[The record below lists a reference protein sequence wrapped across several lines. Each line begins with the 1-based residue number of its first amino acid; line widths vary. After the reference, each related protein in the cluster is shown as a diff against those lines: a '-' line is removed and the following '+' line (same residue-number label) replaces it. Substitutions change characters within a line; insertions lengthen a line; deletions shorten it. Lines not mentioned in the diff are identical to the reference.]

1 MLDDTLTLT
10 WSTGWH
16 RGQCSQAELRP
27 QQPACSRSS
36 YLNILWDSYM
46 EQQKQEGNGRTLGK
60 LTIFEESSDLL
71 DPVRRELAEIIV
83 VAVLGIIGADGN
95 DLVILLSLSQ
105 ESQ

>member
-1 MLDDTLTLT
+1 
-10 WSTGWH
+10 
-16 RGQCSQAELRP
+16 
-27 QQPACSRSS
+27 
-36 YLNILWDSYM
+36 M
-46 EQQKQEGNGRTLGK
+46 EQQKREGKGRALWK
-60 LTIFEESSDLL
+60 LTIFEEKSDLL